1 MKLTLLIL
9 GMGGSYVSMSVI
21 DTNTLLEEG
30 AMVCFVSFLLLAVKT
45 LWIRNNEVVKLCNEI
60 QERELN
66 QSKKHADKLTET
78 LDALT
83 NEIKRINNR
92 TENQEDVTF
101 PAPKP
106 KKRHHR
112 NRKPNNK

>member
-45 LWIRNNEVVKLCNEI
+45 LWSRNNEVVKLCNEI

-92 TENQEDVTF
+92 GERNEDVTF